1 LFGSLDYTNVDYSQR
16 QQYSYCLFEVIKEGC
31 HIL

>member
-16 QQYSYCLFEVIKEGC
+16 QQYPYCLFEVRKEG
-31 HIL
+31 

>member
-16 QQYSYCLFEVIKEGC
+16 QQYSYCLFEVRKKRW